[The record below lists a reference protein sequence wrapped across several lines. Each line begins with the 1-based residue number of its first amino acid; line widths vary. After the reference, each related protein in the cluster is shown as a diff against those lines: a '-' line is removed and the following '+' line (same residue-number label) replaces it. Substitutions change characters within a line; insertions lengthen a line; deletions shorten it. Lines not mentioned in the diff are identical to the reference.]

1 MKKYLIIISFLVLS
15 GCSYEGEKISTY
27 LKKPETFIKDPHYKK
42 YKESLADAESLYLQ
56 KEINFSEYSKQKKS
70 IDEKYESEIQSRQ
83 RSIESN

>member
-42 YKESLADAESLYLQ
+42 YKESLADVESLYLQ